1 MNPNPQQSEGK
12 AGKSLRHNDP
22 STMLAWGALRRVKIP
37 LWVYFTAATFVIAGA
52 IPLVVAIRERANW
65 RKPDPKVHFFQD
77 MDNQPK
83 LKAQQA
89 SRLFADGRANRP
101 QVVGTVARGELRLDD
116 HYELGFVMIN
126 HPVQSQMAPRFFDD
140 FPASI
145 TVDEPFIRRGQKM
158 YNITCS
164 VCHGK
169 DGGGLGP
176 IHTRALTVGAGATG
190 WVQPTDLHSD
200 SVRNRPNGHIYNTIN
215 NGIRNMAGY
224 GTQLEPQDRWAIV
237 AYVRALQLSRAMP
250 AEVVK
255 AELVPLEQTT
265 ETAEVRPDSN

>member
-22 STMLAWGALRRVKIP
+22 ATMIAWGGLRRVKIP
-37 LWVYFTAATFVIAGA
+37 LWVYFVAATLFLGGL
-52 IPLVVAIRERANW
+52 IPLTIAIRERANPS
-65 RKPDPKVHFFQD
+65 KPDPKVHFFQD

-83 LKAQQA
+83 LKAQQR
-89 SRLFADGRANRP
+89 SPIFADRRANRP
-101 QVVGTVARGELRLDD
+101 TVVGTVARGELRLDD
-116 HYELGFVMIN
+116 HYELGFVMVT
-126 HPVQSQMAPRFFDD
+126 HPVNEQPAPRFFDD
-140 FPASI
+140 FPESI
-145 TVDEPFIRRGQKM
+145 NVDEPFLRQGQKM
-158 YNITCS
+158 YNISCS

-200 SVRNRPNGHIYNTIN
+200 LVRSRPNGHIYNTIN
-215 NGIRNMAGY
+215 NGIRNMSGY

-250 AEVVK
+250 ASVVK
-255 AELVPLEQTT
+255 AELMPLEQTT
-265 ETAEVRPDSN
+265 ETAENRPDSN